1 MIPILYRVDELT
13 FTANGLGRLS
23 ECVSC
28 VVTEERNGIFELEY
42 EYPITGRFYLE
53 MANNG
58 GVVGVIHDDHH
69 DIQLFDIYA
78 HTDPIDGI
86 VKFNA
91 HHISYR
97 LNQVILKPFTGSST
111 ADTLAKIPL
120 NAINTCPFTFWTNK
134 PATGT
139 FTLSKPDNARAIL
152 GGQQG
157 SVLDVYGAGD
167 YEFNNWQVRLYT
179 NRGQDTGVTIRYGK
193 NLRDIENNVDDSG
206 SYSAI
211 VPYWVGSEG
220 ETVYGGM
227 VVSPYLRAVTV
238 PWTNE
243 DLNEMED
250 GENTV
255 IEFRPPIITPRAV
268 DFSSDFEEQPT
279 VEQLE
284 ERATQYMVNNQTWE
298 LRQNIKIDFVQL
310 WQTPEYENVA
320 ALQRVGLCDY
330 VSVYFPEMGI
340 IQSQQKVIR
349 VVYNVLLER
358 YDEIELGQA
367 QTTLSEI
374 FESNTEE
381 IIKQQSSEL
390 ENLIKRQSDLI
401 TGGLG
406 GYVVTNLNASG
417 QPQEIL
423 IMDTD
428 DIDTAV
434 HVIRLNRN
442 GIGFSN
448 NGYSGDYES
457 AWTIDGVFNADFIAA
472 GTMLANHIRGGTL
485 TLGGQDNQYGLL
497 TVLDENG
504 DQVGEWRAGG
514 ITTDQFRANFEDDH
528 YGSGYMTV
536 GWNGLNMY
544 AGNNRVYLSGLQ
556 VTASSSTIYYLKAW
570 SADYDDGSRHGHVI
584 CAPGFLDVYYGHHS
598 GSSVTPDAR
607 LFFSGWAGNAH
618 VLAVT
623 GGIISDTLYV
633 TGTKSRI
640 ADAAE
645 FGERLL
651 YCYETPTPMFGDIGE
666 GVIDETGFCYIFLD
680 PVFAETISTD
690 QYQVFLQKYGRGEC
704 WIAERHSCYF
714 VVEGDPGL
722 PFGWELK
729 AKQKGF
735 DQRRLDTD
743 VSYDVDR
750 ENYGEEGNT
759 YYIDLMEGRIA

>member
-28 VVTEERNGIFELEY
+28 IVTEERNGIFELEY

-211 VPYWVGSEG
+211 VPYWVSSEG

-374 FESNTEE
+374 FESNTAE

-442 GIGFSN
+442 GIGFSK
-448 NGYSGDYES
+448 NGYDGPYES
-457 AWTIDGVFNADFIAA
+457 AWTIDGTFNADFIAA
-472 GTMLANHIRGGTL
+472 GTISANLVRGGTL
-485 TLGGQDNQYGLL
+485 VVGGMNNYYGVIQVLDANGQTVGTWQNGGIVTNEFRANFNEGYLAVGTQGFFAKSGSNTVDLIRQDSAGISTYGWRTLYKNGSKHDVSYMFPGNLESYCATEGSGGLL
-497 TVLDENG
+497 TV
-504 DQVGEWRAGG
+504 
-514 ITTDQFRANFEDDH
+514 
-528 YGSGYMTV
+528 
-536 GWNGLNMY
+536 
-544 AGNNRVYLSGLQ
+544 
-556 VTASSSTIYYLKAW
+556 SSSFKF
-570 SADYDDGSRHGHVI
+570 D
-584 CAPGFLDVYYGHHS
+584 
-598 GSSVTPDAR
+598 
-607 LFFSGWAGNAH
+607 GNASVSYH
-618 VLAVT
+618 TVIT
-623 GGIISDTLYV
+623 GGLSSDTLKV
-633 TGTKSRI
+633 SGTKSRI

-722 PFGWELK
+722 SFGWELK

-735 DQRRLDTD
+735 DQRRLDPD

>member
-28 VVTEERNGIFELEY
+28 IVTEERNGIFELEY

-111 ADTLAKIPL
+111 SDTLAKIPL

-211 VPYWVGSEG
+211 VPYWVGSDG

-374 FESNTEE
+374 FESNTAE

-442 GIGFSN
+442 GIGFSR

-485 TLGGQDNQYGLL
+485 TLGGQNNQYGLL

-504 DQVGEWRAGG
+504 NQVGEWRAGG
-514 ITTDQFRANFEDDH
+514 ITTEQFRANFVDSV
-528 YGSGYMTV
+528 YGSGYMTI
-536 GWNGLNMY
+536 GSSGLNMY
-544 AGNNRVYLSGLQ
+544 AGVNHVMLGNLAKYGSVN
-556 VTASSSTIYYLKAW
+556 YYMKTW
-570 SADYDDGSRHGHVI
+570 SLTYDDGSI
-584 CAPGFLDVYYGHHS
+584 YNDITSAPAYFKVSAGRHS
-598 GSSVTPDAR
+598 GGSITNDSYLLFDGWSS
-607 LFFSGWAGNAH
+607 NAH
-618 VLAVT
+618 KISII
-623 GGIISDTLYV
+623 GGLISDTLYV
-633 TGTKSRI
+633 TGSKSRI

-690 QYQVFLQKYGRGEC
+690 QYQVFLQKYGRGDC
-704 WIAERHSCYF
+704 WIAERHAGYF

-722 PFGWELK
+722 SFGWELK
-729 AKQKGF
+729 AKQKGY
-735 DQRRLDTD
+735 DQRRLDPD